1 MTTRLPLFFASRSLL
16 APSTSPQMLLFQRLK
31 CGSADL
37 LPPVPALPTAV
48 ISCPAVALAL
58 LGTSL
63 VAPRDS
69 HAQETIARDE
79 EAASTAQVKW
89 QGPLAP
95 DVAWILGSYYGP
107 ARVRRTATSGCSADD
122 GDVCF
127 NGDHEDHNWRRLGR
141 REPEEVAGLL
151 AKLGEAAADR
161 PDDALAFAQLVYAH
175 TRLSDFQET
184 LAVARECNFVAWWC
198 ELLLGMVHERGGEPT
213 QAAAYF
219 RSALPDADPALAA
232 LLTYIGDLLEGKD
245 GSAYRRLTGRERG
258 DFEQRFWWLANPM
271 WTIPGN
277 ERWTAHVRRGV
288 ELVLHWT
295 LLEARGGQHGYP
307 HQGLLV
313 RRGPEDSWL
322 PQPTPRPR
330 WTSLRA
336 ARYRFTPVSAITDGI
351 GALRYDLEAGIE
363 DERYTPTAYGPVT
376 QVPAQ
381 FARFLDGDSL
391 VVVAAARLEEARLIA
406 PRTVFLVSDG
416 PGSFPTVLPAAPGGT
431 DPIFQAVIA
440 NRPVAVG
447 IESLDENQ
455 ASARARGGL
464 LPLDSGGLVLSD
476 PLLMTPM
483 GPDLPETR
491 DAAVARTLGTTTV
504 EVGEELAVYWE
515 VYGAVPRWPLRHSIT
530 VEGDRPGML
539 TRTLRALRI
548 RSAPKVPEV
557 SWTQTTTTAVEP
569 MALAVDIANL
579 DAGDYTLKIRV
590 VGPDGSEAASER
602 RFRVER

>member
-1 MTTRLPLFFASRSLL
+1 MPPL
-16 APSTSPQMLLFQRLK
+16 QRLK
-31 CGSADL
+31 CGSANF
-37 LPPVPALPTAV
+37 LPPGSALPTAA
-48 ISCPAVALAL
+48 ISCAAVALGL
-58 LGTSL
+58 FGLPL
-63 VAPRDS
+63 VAPGDS
-69 HAQETIARDE
+69 HAQETTARDE

-95 DVAWILGSYYGP
+95 DVSWILGSYYGP
-107 ARVRRTATSGCSADD
+107 AQMLRRASSGCRADD

-127 NGDHEDHNWRRLGR
+127 NGDHEDHNWRSRGR
-141 REPEEVAGLL
+141 RQPEEVAGLL
-151 AKLGEAAADR
+151 TALGEAAADR

-175 TRLSDFQET
+175 TRLSDFEET

-232 LLTYIGDLLEGKD
+232 VLTYIGDLLEGKD
-245 GSAYRRLTGRERG
+245 RSAYQRLTGRERS

-271 WTIPGN
+271 WSIPGN
-277 ERWTAHVRRGV
+277 ERWTTHLRRGV

-295 LLEARGGQHGYP
+295 LLEARGGRHGYP
-307 HQGLLV
+307 HQGLLM
-313 RRGPEDSWL
+313 RRGPEDSWS
-322 PQPTPRPR
+322 PMRMAGSR

-336 ARYRFTPVSAITDGI
+336 ARYRFTPVSAITDGM
-351 GALRYDLEAGIE
+351 GALRYNLDAGME

-391 VVVAAARLEEARLIA
+391 VVVAAARLEEARLVA

-416 PGSFPTVLPAAPGGT
+416 PGSFPAVLPAAPGGT
-431 DPIFQAVIA
+431 HPIFQAVIA

-447 IESLDENQ
+447 IESLDEHH
-455 ASARARGGL
+455 AAARARGGL

-476 PLLMTPM
+476 PLLVTPK
-483 GPDLPETR
+483 GLDLPENR
-491 DAAVARTLGTTTV
+491 DAAVARTLGTTTM
-504 EVGEELAVYWE
+504 ESGDELAVYWE
-515 VYGAVPRWPLRHSIT
+515 VYGAVPNWPLRLSLS
-530 VEGDRPGML
+530 VEGDRPGFL

-548 RSAPKVPEV
+548 RSAPRVPEV
-557 SWTQTTTTAVEP
+557 SWTQTATAAVEP
-569 MALAVDIANL
+569 MALAVDIADL
-579 DAGDYTLKIRV
+579 DAGDYTLKVRV
-590 VGPDGSEAASER
+590 VGPDGSEATSER
-602 RFRVER
+602 RFTKSSGQRAQPG

>member
-1 MTTRLPLFFASRSLL
+1 
-16 APSTSPQMLLFQRLK
+16 MLLLQRLK
-31 CGSADL
+31 CGSANL
-37 LPPVPALPTAV
+37 LPPVPTFVTAA
-48 ISCPAVALAL
+48 ICCAAAAVGLF
-58 LGTSL
+58 GTSL

-69 HAQETIARDE
+69 HAQETTARDL
-79 EAASTAQVKW
+79 EAASTARVKW

-141 REPEEVAGLL
+141 RPPEEVAGLL
-151 AKLGEAAADR
+151 ADLGEAVADR

-213 QAAAYF
+213 QAAAFF

-232 LLTYIGDLLEGKD
+232 LLTDIGDLLEGKD
-245 GSAYRRLTGRERG
+245 RSAYRRLTGRERG
-258 DFEQRFWWLANPM
+258 DFEQRFWWLTNPM
-271 WTIPGN
+271 WSIPGN
-277 ERWTAHVRRGV
+277 ERWTTHVRRGV
-288 ELVLHWT
+288 ELVLYST
-295 LLEARGGQHGYP
+295 LLGARGGQHGYP

-322 PQPTPRPR
+322 PTPRATPSSR
-330 WTSLRA
+330 WTSFVA

-351 GALRYDLEAGIE
+351 GALRYNLEARKE

-391 VVVAAARLEEARLIA
+391 VVVAAARLEEARLVA

-431 DPIFQAVIA
+431 HPIFQAVIA

-455 ASARARGGL
+455 AVARARGGL
-464 LPLDSGGLVLSD
+464 QPLDSGGLVLSD
-476 PLLMTPM
+476 PLLMTPQ

-504 EVGEELAVYWE
+504 EAGEELAVYWE

-530 VEGDRPGML
+530 VEGDRSGML

-548 RSAPKVPEV
+548 RSAPRGPEV
-557 SWTQTTTTAVEP
+557 SWTQTATTAVEP
-569 MALAVDIANL
+569 MSIAVDIANL

-590 VGPDGSEAASER
+590 VGPDGVEAASER
-602 RFRVER
+602 RFRVESGS